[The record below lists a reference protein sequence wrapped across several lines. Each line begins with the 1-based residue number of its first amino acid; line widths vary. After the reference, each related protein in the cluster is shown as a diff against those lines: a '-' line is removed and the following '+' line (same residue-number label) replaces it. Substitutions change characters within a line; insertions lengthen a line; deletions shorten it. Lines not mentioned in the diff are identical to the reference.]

1 MGWTKQGSHPSW
13 NMRFFLLQSA
23 QTDRG
28 AHPVSY
34 TMVPEALYLGVKSS
48 GREADHSSTT
58 SAQVRNKC
66 RYTPTPPFKG
76 AGIAQ
81 AV

>member
-1 MGWTKQGSHPSW
+1 MGWTEQGSHPTW
-13 NMRFFLLQSA
+13 DMIFFLLQSA
-23 QTDRG
+23 QNDCG

-48 GREADHSSTT
+48 GREADDSSAT

-66 RYTPTPPFKG
+66 RYTLTPP
-76 AGIAQ
+76 
-81 AV
+81 